1 MTDHLIQVNV
11 DGIAATVEIRFHP
24 QSLFDAAS
32 VELLGV
38 QRGDDEL
45 TTTAEWD
52 RKACAHILAR
62 HGLRLQE
69 LAAEAEFERMTG
81 ANA

>member
-1 MTDHLIQVNV
+1 MTDHLLTVTV
-11 DGIAATVEIRFHP
+11 DGITATVEIRYMP
-24 QSLFDAAS
+24 ESLFDVAS

-38 QRGDDEL
+38 QRHDDEL

-52 RKACAHILAR
+52 RKACAHILER
-62 HGLRLQE
+62 HGVRLQR